1 MYLAGH
7 SHVLL
12 TLAIAGNGGW
22 QARPAPGRRQAEN
35 SMLGG

>member
-22 QARPAPGRRQAEN
+22 QAGTGQKAG
-35 SMLGG
+35 